1 MNRMSRRAWLISGAA
16 VVAII
21 VVVVAIV
28 VSVSGGDSSSDSS
41 ASGGGSVTGAS
52 AVLAMTKGI
61 PQSGFTIGKASAPV
75 KVKEFLDPQCPICKK
90 ASTDAVPALV
100 KGPVK
105 AGEASLTIEPL
116 TFIGSDSTT
125 AALAIAAA
133 AQQNRGFVYSDIAYA
148 NQGTENSGWVTEDL
162 LAGIASAIPGFDVAK
177 WQTARAAQPASD
189 AVFAAGD
196 AAKNA
201 GVNATPTF
209 VITGPGGTKTLTG
222 AIPGSQLLAAVK
234 SVS

>member
-1 MNRMSRRAWLISGAA
+1 MSRRAWLISGAA

-28 VSVSGGDSSSDSS
+28 VSVSGGGSSSDSS
-41 ASGGGSVTGAS
+41 ASSGGSVTGAK

-61 PQSGFTIGKASAPV
+61 PQQGFSIGKASAPV
-75 KVKEFLDPQCPICKK
+75 KVHEFLDQQCPICRK

-105 AGEASLTIEPL
+105 AGQVFLTIEPL
-116 TFIGSDSTT
+116 TFIGPDSST
-125 AALAIAAA
+125 AALAVAAA
-133 AQQNRGFVYSDIAYA
+133 AEQNRGFVFSDIAYA
-148 NQGTENSGWVTEDL
+148 NQGQENSGWVTEDL
-162 LAGIASAIPGFDVAK
+162 LSGIAAAVPGLDVAK
-177 WQTARAAQPASD
+177 WQSARSGQAAAN
-189 AVFAAGD
+189 AVFAASD
-196 AAKNA
+196 AAKAA

-209 VITGPGGTKTLTG
+209 VIKGPGGTKTLTG
-222 AIPGSQLLAAVK
+222 AIPGSDLLAAVK